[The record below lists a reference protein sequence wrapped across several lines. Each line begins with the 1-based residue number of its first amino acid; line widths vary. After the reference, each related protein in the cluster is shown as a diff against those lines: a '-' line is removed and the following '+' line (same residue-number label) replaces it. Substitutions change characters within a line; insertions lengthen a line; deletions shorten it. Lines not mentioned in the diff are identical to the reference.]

1 MNAQWNYRPGN
12 LSQTAEYGSNVVLGK
27 RTVRGTKP
35 GINGATVTLEHKTA
49 GYYPAGSCLRLD
61 SEAWG
66 RMWTLRDG
74 TQGGRWFRTEEEA
87 RAAFSA

>member
-1 MNAQWNYRPGN
+1 MSTLTY
-12 LSQTAEYGSNVVLGK
+12 TAEYGTVAAENIGK
-27 RTVRGTKP
+27 RTVHGTKS

-74 TQGGRWFRTEEEA
+74 TQGGRWFKTEEEA
-87 RAAFSA
+87 RAAFGASLSI